1 MKQLNFDCPE
11 GVVRALDRLIDGIYF
26 RNRAQLITV
35 VLSEWLKER
44 KQAPGRSPRGGLY
57 HSWPHSDSNVQDM
70 ITHWRKNVNTE
81 SALKALEEARI
92 SAQSAQKAAAL
103 ALESISKFYSVIGDD
118 SWNDIRSAWQTRQDI
133 EDGNTLYRKVAVMK
147 TIDDKGNIVISLS
160 NPIETEQP
168 KPPKWSVDLSQKE
181 CAALAHALLRESGV
195 TK

>member
-1 MKQLNFDCPE
+1 M
-11 GVVRALDRLIDGIYF
+11 
-26 RNRAQLITV
+26 
-35 VLSEWLKER
+35 
-44 KQAPGRSPRGGLY
+44 
-57 HSWPHSDSNVQDM
+57 
-70 ITHWRKNVNTE
+70 NTE

-147 TIDDKGNIVISLS
+147 TIDDDNNTVITLS
-160 NPIETEQP
+160 NPIESQKP
-168 KPPKWSVDLSQKE
+168 KPPKWSVDLNLKE
-181 CAALAHALLRESGV
+181 CAALAHALLKESGV

>member
-1 MKQLNFDCPE
+1 M
-11 GVVRALDRLIDGIYF
+11 
-26 RNRAQLITV
+26 
-35 VLSEWLKER
+35 
-44 KQAPGRSPRGGLY
+44 
-57 HSWPHSDSNVQDM
+57 
-70 ITHWRKNVNTE
+70 NTE

-147 TIDDKGNIVISLS
+147 TVDDKGNIVISLS

-168 KPPKWSVDLSQKE
+168 KPPKWSVDLNQKE